1 MIILVCLLLESWRT
15 FQTPHK
21 TSSLIHGMSRWRIAW
36 YLPHSE
42 LFICAVPSIAARRLQ
57 SCLANSASILHGW
70 SKQAV
75 LHITRVQACLVAFL
89 HWLCSAMLS
98 CFMIWYTRIT
108 AEGMVS
114 HPSEDL
120 QDLDLDLDLDLQ
132 DLENFYSARRLKLN
146 LFDAYYSIFVLIIPF
161 VFLASRG

>member
-1 MIILVCLLLESWRT
+1 M
-15 FQTPHK
+15 
-21 TSSLIHGMSRWRIAW
+21 
-36 YLPHSE
+36 
-42 LFICAVPSIAARRLQ
+42 
-57 SCLANSASILHGW
+57 
-70 SKQAV
+70 
-75 LHITRVQACLVAFL
+75 
-89 HWLCSAMLS
+89 
-98 CFMIWYTRIT
+98 
-108 AEGMVS
+108 S